1 MDKLNEVI
9 AEINLQGKN
18 YTNFSNNWNVMQQL
32 IDILAYMPESAEIV
46 LQNLKIK
53 EMQLTALVQKI
64 TGKRLADPMKV
75 MEEICDF
82 YKIEVPDVLPPE
94 YWRVPAAEA
103 AKKAAAKP
111 DQSESKSK
119 YINLMELL

>member
-1 MDKLNEVI
+1 MDKLNEAI
-9 AEINLQGKN
+9 AEIELQGKN
-18 YTNFSNNWNVMQQL
+18 YTKFSNNWNVMQQL

-46 LQNLKIK
+46 LQNLKIE

-94 YWRVPAAEA
+94 YWRGPAAEA

>member
-1 MDKLNEVI
+1 MDKLNEAI
-9 AEINLQGKN
+9 AEIELQGKN
-18 YTNFSNNWNVMQQL
+18 YTKFSNNWNVMQQL

-46 LQNLKIK
+46 LQDLKIK

-94 YWRVPAAEA
+94 YWRGPAAEA

>member
-1 MDKLNEVI
+1 MNKLNEVI

-18 YTNFSNNWNVMQQL
+18 YTKFSNNWNVMQQL

-94 YWRVPAAEA
+94 YWRGPAAEA

-111 DQSESKSK
+111 DQSESK

>member
-18 YTNFSNNWNVMQQL
+18 YTQFSNDWNVMQQL

-46 LQNLKIK
+46 LQDLKIE
-53 EMQLTALVQKI
+53 EMQLTALVKKI

-82 YKIEVPDVLPPE
+82 YKIDVPDVLPPE
-94 YWRVPAAEA
+94 YWRGQAAET

-111 DQSESKSK
+111 AQSENK
-119 YINLMELL
+119 YINLMDLL

>member
-1 MDKLNEVI
+1 MDKLNEAI
-9 AEINLQGKN
+9 AEIELQGKN
-18 YTNFSNNWNVMQQL
+18 YTKFSNNWNVMQQL

-46 LQNLKIK
+46 LQDLKIK

-94 YWRVPAAEA
+94 YWRGPAAEA

-111 DQSESKSK
+111 DQSESK

>member
-1 MDKLNEVI
+1 MDKLNEAI
-9 AEINLQGKN
+9 AEIELQGKN
-18 YTNFSNNWNVMQQL
+18 YTKFSNNWNVMQQL
-32 IDILAYMPESAEIV
+32 IDILAYMQESAEIV
-46 LQNLKIK
+46 LQDLKIK

-94 YWRVPAAEA
+94 YWRGPAAEA

>member
-9 AEINLQGKN
+9 AEIELQGKN
-18 YTNFSNNWNVMQQL
+18 YTKFSNSWNVMQQL

-46 LQNLKIK
+46 LQDLKIK
-53 EMQLTALVQKI
+53 DMQLTALVNKI

-94 YWRVPAAEA
+94 YWRGQATDTV
-103 AKKAAAKP
+103 KKAAAKP
-111 DQSESKSK
+111 AQSEGK
-119 YINLMELL
+119 YINLMDLL

>member
-1 MDKLNEVI
+1 MDKLNEAI
-9 AEINLQGKN
+9 AEIELQGKN
-18 YTNFSNNWNVMQQL
+18 YTKFSNNWNVMQQL

-75 MEEICDF
+75 MQEICDF

-94 YWRVPAAEA
+94 YWRGPAAEA
-103 AKKAAAKP
+103 AKKATAKP

-119 YINLMELL
+119 YINLMDLL

>member
-1 MDKLNEVI
+1 MNKLNEVI

-18 YTNFSNNWNVMQQL
+18 YTKFSNNWNVMQQL

-94 YWRVPAAEA
+94 HWRGPAAEA

-111 DQSESKSK
+111 DQSESK

>member
-1 MDKLNEVI
+1 MDKLNEAI
-9 AEINLQGKN
+9 TEIELQGKN
-18 YTNFSNNWNVMQQL
+18 YTKFSNNWNVMQQL

-82 YKIEVPDVLPPE
+82 YKIEVPDELPPE
-94 YWRVPAAEA
+94 YWRGPAAEA